1 MLTIMKDSG
10 NVQQVRR
17 KVLQLESSLRDFTC
31 AHNKYHAELVNETDI
46 LDSNEYFA
54 SVQRMVSETIGEIDQ
69 WL

>member
-1 MLTIMKDSG
+1 MKDSG
-10 NVQQVRR
+10 NVEQVRR

-31 AHNKYHAELVNETDI
+31 AHNKYHAEFVNETDI

>member
-10 NVQQVRR
+10 NVEQVRR

-46 LDSNEYFA
+46 LDSNEYFP
-54 SVQRMVSETIGEIDQ
+54 SVQRIAIDQIDQ